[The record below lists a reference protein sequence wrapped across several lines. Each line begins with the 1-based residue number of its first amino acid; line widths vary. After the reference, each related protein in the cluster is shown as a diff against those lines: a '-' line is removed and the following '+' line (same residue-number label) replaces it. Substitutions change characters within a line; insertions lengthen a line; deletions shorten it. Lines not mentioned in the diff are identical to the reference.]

1 MLASQYQPNCIGQL
15 IAGGAN
21 VNTANKYGW
30 TAKMIAS
37 KYQPDCVRQLIDG
50 GASVNIANFDGW
62 TALMYACRYNQTDI
76 LPLLLESGALPIGET
91 KYVHDNVPDRSTVID
106 IYQQYVTQTIPTLE
120 TIFNSII
127 DQNHIQIEENIIGR
141 GSYGLVRTGTYQKQP
156 VAIKIFH
163 FLENLRVYGLEND
176 QALLD
181 QIEEAIRKELTVSV
195 TINNP
200 YIIQCHGMVFDD
212 FTPKAL
218 VMELGDQTL
227 EQCIENYEL
236 YDLMTYSWQYIQ
248 WIEYMHSMDILHRD
262 IKPSNVI
269 IVNNVAKISYFGE
282 PKQLACSLNIPMQ
295 GTLMYRAP
303 EVILGEKYEY
313 KADI

>member
-1 MLASQYQPNCIGQL
+1 MC
-15 IAGGAN
+15 
-21 VNTANKYGW
+21 
-30 TAKMIAS
+30 
-37 KYQPDCVRQLIDG
+37 
-50 GASVNIANFDGW
+50 
-62 TALMYACRYNQTDI
+62 
-76 LPLLLESGALPIGET
+76 
-91 KYVHDNVPDRSTVID
+91 
-106 IYQQYVTQTIPTLE
+106 
-120 TIFNSII
+120 NSII
-127 DQNHIQIEENIIGR
+127 EQNHIQLNGNEEKNNICR
-141 GSYGLVRTGTYQKQP
+141 GSNGLVRTGTYQNQP
-156 VAIKIFH
+156 VAIKNFH
-163 FLENLRVYGLEND
+163 YLENLRMHGLEKNH
-176 QALLD
+176 ALLD
-181 QIEEAIRKELTVSV
+181 QIEEEIRKELTV
-195 TINNP
+195 TINNS